1 MISRNKHPATKR
13 CKSHV
18 AKINFHLTSPVLILP
33 CNAIYK
39 PIIEGNS
46 YHGESGIHQE
56 FNQTVY
62 RWKHQ

>member
-1 MISRNKHPATKR
+1 M
-13 CKSHV
+13 
-18 AKINFHLTSPVLILP
+18 TSPVLILP

-46 YHGESGIHQE
+46 YYGESGIHQE